1 MKKYLY
7 TLLLGSAA
15 FAAEESSEEV
25 VIPESIVSHHEITP
39 NFRWLKHSEE
49 NFTYSKFIGG
59 LEYNYVR
66 DAGVNFNSF
75 IGYSI
80 YKDKT
85 YFIADWAVKYVW
97 GATANLDWYPV
108 LGVSNTSHFSTD
120 ANDQTF
126 QIYRSAFNGGLGG
139 IYNLNDWLAIDLSAT
154 YFKDLATSCVLHKGD
169 EFWGKNYYSPSGVK
183 LNMNLRFLSFLSK
196 PIEIG
201 GFYAQ
206 TIKDCYKEYGFKTAV
221 AFTF

>member
-7 TLLLGSAA
+7 TLLLSSAA
-15 FAAEESSEEV
+15 FASEEPQEELKL
-25 VIPESIVSHHEITP
+25 PESIISHHEITP
-39 NFRWLKHSEE
+39 NYRWLKHKEN
-49 NFTYSKFIGG
+49 NFTYSKIIGG

-66 DAGVNFNSF
+66 SSGVNFNSF

-85 YFIADWAVKYVW
+85 YFIADWGVKYLIN
-97 GATANLDWYPV
+97 ATENLDYYPV
-108 LGVSNTSHFSTD
+108 LGISNTSHFSTD

-126 QIYRSAFNGGLGG
+126 QIYRSAFNGGIGA
-139 IYNLNDWLAIDLSAT
+139 IYNLKDLVVMDVNVT
-154 YFKDLATSCVLHKGD
+154 YFKDLSTSCILHKGD
-169 EFWGKNYYSPSGVK
+169 EFWGKNYYSPSGAK
-183 LNMNLRFLSFLSK
+183 LNLNFRFPTFLSK

-206 TIKDCYKEYGFKTAV
+206 TIKDCYKEFGFKTAV